1 MSFLD
6 KITGKIKIKKAI
18 LENYNLKRIEV
29 INKKYIPDNK
39 SLYEIVSITNNCGYK
54 SDSIDSFINSIVKE
68 YELGEIGV
76 TAMTVENNN
85 KKVPF
90 FFNRE
95 FLNSI
100 NAENTTMLDRI
111 NTNKKVIPKVSE
123 YKMYNDML
131 LNDVSTLE
139 LLSYNYINEEVS

>member
-1 MSFLD
+1 M
-6 KITGKIKIKKAI
+6 
-18 LENYNLKRIEV
+18 
-29 INKKYIPDNK
+29 
-39 SLYEIVSITNNCGYK
+39 YEIVSITNNCGYK